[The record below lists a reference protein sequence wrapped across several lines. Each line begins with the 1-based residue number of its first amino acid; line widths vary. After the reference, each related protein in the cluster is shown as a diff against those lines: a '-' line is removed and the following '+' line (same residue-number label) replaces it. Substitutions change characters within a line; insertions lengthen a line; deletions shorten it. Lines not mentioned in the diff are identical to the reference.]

1 MEEKTVL
8 SKLIR
13 RFKFESAE
21 AIEKVKPVI
30 EIITRPKGG
39 VRVRMKPRDE
49 Q

>member
-13 RFKFESAE
+13 RFKFESADS
-21 AIEKVKPVI
+21 IEKVKPII

-39 VRVRMKPRDE
+39 IRVRIKPRDE